1 MRKFG
6 ARGDGIHDDT
16 AALQAALDHAAAA
29 GAGVVVLP
37 PGVYRVRTTLVFRG
51 DGCELIG
58 DGQPTIEAAGLITRV
73 LDSDHRSGLR
83 IAGLRIQGVGA
94 QAQRG
99 RGAIH
104 LDSGSTSCTVENNE
118 IRDAPGVGI
127 VDDGDDNTL
136 RGNLIDRTGEH
147 GIYASGCRRG
157 TYVGNRIREA
167 GSVPGSSLTAHGIS
181 VAGATDCAVRANHV
195 TGGGV
200 GLALRDDARR
210 ILVSGNIVH
219 DTGDRPLLIGSA
231 SDSRIVGNE
240 LAGTPAGQDTLQV
253 SGGGGNRLEG
263 NYLHHA
269 TPGGAAVRWT
279 GRGVTG
285 DDLVHGNTVLLDG
298 PAVNYWGLEIDA
310 PVARPIRIE
319 GNTIQAIHGA
329 VPPAAIRI
337 HGGRGHAVLGNLIL
351 GARAV
356 SDLGHETRVVPRQAL
371 DRATLGPGF
380 HRLGLEEGG
389 AWCNASAGPITIV
402 LPRAAGIR
410 WRVYAVERTGPS
422 PFPVVVRGS
431 GPDLIDG
438 RDLTRLDDGPP
449 AIFLQSTG
457 TGWRLLTPGPAAAQI
472 DPGARSC

>member
-1 MRKFG
+1 MVRAFG

-37 PGVYRVRTTLVFRG
+37 PGVYRVRTALVFRG

-73 LDSDHRSGLR
+73 LDSDHRSRLR

-104 LDSGSTSCTVENNE
+104 LDSGSTGCTVENNE
-118 IRDAPGVGI
+118 IRDAPGAGI

-147 GIYASGCRRG
+147 GIYVSGCHSG
-157 TYVGNRIREA
+157 TYAGNRIRGA
-167 GSVPGSSLTAHGIS
+167 GSVPGSTLTAHGIS
-181 VAGATDCAVRANHV
+181 VADATDCVVQANHV

-200 GLALRDDARR
+200 GLALRDGTRR
-210 ILVSGNIVH
+210 ILVSGNVVH
-219 DTGDRPLLIGSA
+219 DTGDRPMLIGSA
-231 SDSRIVGNE
+231 SDSRIAGNE
-240 LAGTPAGQDTLQV
+240 LAGTPAGEDTLQV
-253 SGGGGNRLEG
+253 SGGGGNRIEG

-269 TPGGAAVRWT
+269 TPGGAALRWT
-279 GRGVTG
+279 GRAVRG
-285 DDLVHGNTVLLDG
+285 DDLVRGNTVLLEG

-310 PVARPIRIE
+310 AIARPIRIE

-329 VPPAAIRI
+329 APPAAIRI

-351 GARAV
+351 GAAGV
-356 SDLGHETRVVPRQAL
+356 SDLGLETRIEPRQAQ

-380 HRLGLEEGG
+380 HRLGLDDGG
-389 AWCNASAGPITIV
+389 AVCDARDGPVTIV

-410 WRVYAVERTGPS
+410 WRVYAVERTGPAL
-422 PFPVVVRGS
+422 FPIVVRGS

-438 RDLTRLDDGPP
+438 RDVARLVDLPL
-449 AIFLQSTG
+449 AIHLQSTG
-457 TGWRLLTPGPAAAQI
+457 TGWRLLTPSGPH
-472 DPGARSC
+472 